1 VQEIKIIGS
10 GVAGL
15 CVAKE
20 LSDKGLKVLVIDKT
34 DSPGPQS
41 CSWWAGGMLAPWCE
55 GESTENIVV
64 KLGKE
69 SIPWWSKN
77 VDGVI
82 KKGSLVIALSR
93 DEPDLNR
100 FGRRTEEFINVDN
113 DEIGRLEP
121 DLKDRFNKGLYFEN
135 EAHLSPRETLN
146 SLKKDLLSKG
156 VIFEKKEFNFSS
168 DLNNNQDLI
177 IDCRG
182 LGSKDIQNDLRG
194 VKGEMLIIY
203 CPEINFTRPIRLLHP
218 RIPLYI
224 VPRGKGIYMLGA
236 TMIESDDSKNIT
248 ARSLMELLNAAYAI
262 NPIFGEAKIL
272 EIGVDARPSYP
283 DNIPSIRKKDNIISV
298 NGLFRHGFLL
308 APALARMVSELIID
322 NKTPEI
328 MSEYIG

>member
-1 VQEIKIIGS
+1 MQEIKIIGS

-135 EAHLSPRETLN
+135 EAHLSPRETLK
-146 SLKKDLLSKG
+146 SLKKNLLSKG

-177 IDCRG
+177 IDG
-182 LGSKDIQNDLRG
+182 KTLPAGKYG
-194 VKGEMLIIY
+194 F
-203 CPEINFTRPIRLLHP
+203 FT
-218 RIPLYI
+218 
-224 VPRGKGIYMLGA
+224 
-236 TMIESDDSKNIT
+236 
-248 ARSLMELLNAAYAI
+248 
-262 NPIFGEAKIL
+262 
-272 EIGVDARPSYP
+272 
-283 DNIPSIRKKDNIISV
+283 IPSKKEWTIIF
-298 NGLFRHGFLL
+298 NTNWDQHGKDDYDEKEDVLRFKVKSILSETITEHLEYKVKKITDTQGSISL
-308 APALARMVSELIID
+308 AWEKVLIDFNFIV
-322 NKTPEI
+322 KQ
-328 MSEYIG
+328 